1 MGQGMTFNTE
11 AGAATPH
18 VWVLPSEP
26 ASAGVLRRQLRL
38 LLVSLPAAQVDDVV
52 LTASEVVAN
61 AVLHG
66 AGPVTVWVWPGC
78 HGLRVEVTD
87 NGGGTPQLT
96 QAIDDQ
102 DEGGRG
108 LFIVDQIAN
117 RWGVIPADQG
127 PGKTLWFEIDSAPD
141 ETAAP
146 SGSQASRS

>member
-1 MGQGMTFNTE
+1 MFNTE
-11 AGAATPH
+11 AGAAMPH

-26 ASAGVLRRQLRL
+26 ASAGVLRRQLL
-38 LLVSLPAAQVDDVV
+38 ALLVSLPPAQLDDVV

-66 AGPVTVWVWPGC
+66 AGPVTVWVWPGR

-96 QAIDDQ
+96 HAIDPQ

-108 LFIVDQIAN
+108 LFIVDEIAN
-117 RWGVIPADQG
+117 RWGVNPSDQG
-127 PGKTLWFEIDSAPD
+127 PGKTLWFEIDSAPY
-141 ETAAP
+141 ETP
-146 SGSQASRS
+146 SPLGSQAHRS